1 LESFARKKYSQSTLA
16 STNLLQVLVLHLMLY
31 EQTTLNC
38 KGHLLD
44 LTEPIVMGILNVTP
58 DSFYKGSRIK
68 TKNALLKQTERM
80 LTEGA
85 EIVDI
90 GGMSSRP
97 GAEIITE
104 KEELSR
110 VLPAIKAVLKE
121 FPEAL
126 ISIDTIRA
134 SVAQASI
141 DEGARLINDI
151 TAGRFDAKMFET
163 IAAMKNVPYILMHMK
178 GDSPATM
185 QRDAHYDN
193 IALEILDFFIEKIG
207 ILRGL
212 GVKDIILDVGF
223 GFGKT
228 VDHNFTLLQ
237 KLHVFKILEI
247 PILAGLSRKGMIW
260 KTLNITADD
269 ALNGTTVLN
278 TIALQQG
285 AKILRVHDVKAA
297 VETIQLFLKLQ
308 ETDK

>member
-1 LESFARKKYSQSTLA
+1 
-16 STNLLQVLVLHLMLY
+16 MLY

-38 KGHLLD
+38 NGHLLD
-44 LTEPIVMGILNVTP
+44 LSEPIVMGILNVTP
-58 DSFYKGSRIK
+58 DSFYKGSRIETEK
-68 TKNALLKQTERM
+68 DLLFQAERM

-85 EIVDI
+85 KILDI

-97 GAEIITE
+97 GADIIAE
-104 KEELSR
+104 KEELKR
-110 VLPAIKAVLKE
+110 VLPAIKAVLKH
-121 FPEAL
+121 FPKAL
-126 ISIDTIRA
+126 ISVDTFRA
-134 SVAQASI
+134 SVAQASV

-151 TAGRFDAKMFET
+151 SAGRFDDKMFET
-163 IAAMKNVPYILMHMK
+163 LVALKNVPYILMHMK
-178 GDSPATM
+178 GASPATM
-185 QRDAHYDN
+185 QRAAHYED
-193 IALEILDFFIEKIG
+193 IAVEILDFFIERLG

-228 VDHNFTLLQ
+228 IDHNFILLK

-260 KTLNITADD
+260 KTLNITAEE

-285 AKILRVHDVKAA
+285 AKILRVHDVKEA
-297 VETIQLFLKLQ
+297 VETIQLFKKLQ
-308 ETDK
+308 

>member
-1 LESFARKKYSQSTLA
+1 
-16 STNLLQVLVLHLMLY
+16 MLY

-38 KGHLLD
+38 RGRLLD
-44 LTEPIVMGILNVTP
+44 LTKPIVMGILNVTP
-58 DSFYKGSRIK
+58 DSFYKGSRVK

-134 SVAQASI
+134 SVAQASV

-193 IALEILDFFIEKIG
+193 IALEILDFFIERLG
-207 ILRGL
+207 ILRSL
-212 GVKDIILDVGF
+212 GVKDVVIDAGF

-228 VDHNFTLLQ
+228 IDHNFTLLQ

-297 VETIQLFLKLQ
+297 IETIQLFQKL
-308 ETDK
+308 EDTNK

>member
-1 LESFARKKYSQSTLA
+1 
-16 STNLLQVLVLHLMLY
+16 MLY

-38 KGHLLD
+38 NGHLLD
-44 LTEPIVMGILNVTP
+44 LSEPIVMGILNVTP
-58 DSFYKGSRIK
+58 DSFYKGSRIETEK
-68 TKNALLKQTERM
+68 DLLFQAERM

-85 EIVDI
+85 KILDI

-97 GAEIITE
+97 GADIIAE
-104 KEELSR
+104 KEELKR
-110 VLPAIKAVLKE
+110 VLPAIKAVLKH
-121 FPEAL
+121 FPKAL
-126 ISIDTIRA
+126 ISVDTFRA
-134 SVAQASI
+134 SVAQASV

-151 TAGRFDAKMFET
+151 SAGRVDDKMFET
-163 IAAMKNVPYILMHMK
+163 LVALKNVPYILMHMK
-178 GDSPATM
+178 GASPATM
-185 QRDAHYDN
+185 QRAAHYED
-193 IALEILDFFIEKIG
+193 IAVEILDFFIERLG

-228 VDHNFTLLQ
+228 IDHNFILLK

-260 KTLNITADD
+260 KTLNITAEE

-285 AKILRVHDVKAA
+285 AKILRVHDVKEA
-297 VETIQLFLKLQ
+297 VETIQLFKKLQ
-308 ETDK
+308 